1 MISKNCRLIFAT
13 HNLHKLQEVKMI
25 LKDYCRIVSLP
36 EAGIYADIPEN
47 EETIE
52 GNALAKACFAYR
64 LTGSNCFADDTGLE
78 VDALGGAPGVFSAR
92 YAGVPPDASKNIE
105 KLLNELKDKNT
116 RKARFITVIAL
127 ILQGREHIF
136 EGIVEGEIAF
146 QQRGKAGFGYDPVF
160 VPSGYDISFAEM
172 NSGEKNRISH
182 RAKALE
188 KMKEFLV
195 SSGRSNF

>member
-1 MISKNCRLIFAT
+1 MISKNCQLIFAT
-13 HNLHKLQEVKMI
+13 HNLHKLQEGKMM
-25 LKDYCRIVSLP
+25 LNDCCRIVSLS
-36 EAGIYADIPEN
+36 EAGIYTDIPEN
-47 EETIE
+47 EETIA
-52 GNALAKACFAYR
+52 GNALAKACFIFH
-64 LTGSNCFADDTGLE
+64 LTKRSCFADDTGLE

-92 YAGVPPDASKNIE
+92 YAGVPPDAMKNTE

-127 ILQGREHIF
+127 ILQGKEHIF
-136 EGIVEGEIAF
+136 EGIVEGEIAL
-146 QQRGKAGFGYDPVF
+146 QQRGEAGFGYDPVF
-160 VPSGYDISFAEM
+160 VPTGYDISFAEM
-172 NSGEKNRISH
+172 SAGEKNRISH